1 MKINNAKEPNN
12 AHNNTLKEKL
22 PQVITKDFMELLLD
36 MVNQNVQEAFKKF
49 QDKKKIKIQEGTEA
63 NT

>member
-1 MKINNAKEPNN
+1 
-12 AHNNTLKEKL
+12 
-22 PQVITKDFMELLLD
+22 

-63 NT
+63 NTWIHSSPK

>member
-49 QDKKKIKIQEGTEA
+49 QDKKK
-63 NT
+63 